1 MHRSIRGI
9 GPRLHWERVT
19 VKTLTSSTAIAFRA
33 AGGAAFLLAAPSAA
47 LADSKQTT
55 MGVSA
60 TVTASCTISAAGVD
74 FGAFDPQSGSADT
87 ANGSVTVSCTN
98 GAAWSIAADAGSG
111 SGATLTTRR
120 MMSGAN
126 SIDYSLFTDSGYAN
140 VWGSGSGGTALLSGT
155 GTGSAQTLTVYGRVP
170 AGQTTV
176 RAGTY
181 GDTVNVTVT
190 Y

>member
-9 GPRLHWERVT
+9 GPRLHWERLT
-19 VKTLTSSTAIAFRA
+19 VKTLNSSTASVLRA
-33 AGGAAFLLAAPSAA
+33 AGGAAFLLAAPAA
-47 LADSKQTT
+47 AVAGTQQTT

-60 TVTASCTISAAGVD
+60 TVTASCTISAGGVD
-74 FGAFDPQSGSADT
+74 FGAIDPQSGSADT
-87 ANGSVTVSCTN
+87 ANGNVTVSCTS
-98 GAAWSIAADAGSG
+98 GAAWTIGADAGAG
-111 SGATLTTRR
+111 SGATLSTRR

-126 SIDYSLFTDSGYAN
+126 SIDYSLFTDSGYVN
-140 VWGSGSGGTALLSGT
+140 VWGSGSGGTALLTGT

-170 AGQTTV
+170 AGQTSI